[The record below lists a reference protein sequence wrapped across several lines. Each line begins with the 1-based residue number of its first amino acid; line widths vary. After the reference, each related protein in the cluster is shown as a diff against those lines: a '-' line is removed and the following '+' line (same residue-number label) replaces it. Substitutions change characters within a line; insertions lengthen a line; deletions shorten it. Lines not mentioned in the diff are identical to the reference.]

1 MIRLVK
7 ISFVLT
13 LFFFLCSCLGPV
25 KELKYQIEDSWE
37 DSASFVDNPTPLV
50 DLDNKIDIL
59 AQSKS
64 SLSGDSKRNFKLAF
78 SDDKVFYASEDGLV
92 SCLNIINNEILWDF
106 RHQEKIL
113 AGLTADS
120 KNIYFVDYEG
130 YLNALSIKGFL
141 EWRSFVGEVFAPPL
155 VSGDSVIIR
164 SSSNRFISLNTIDG
178 QELWSYQLPIPTLS
192 IRSWGEMSLKDN
204 VIYSGISSG
213 KIIALNVSDGTL
225 IWEGTYS
232 QPKGSSEIERS
243 NDTTSKPVVD
253 DSIVYIVA
261 STGNIAA
268 LSRVD
273 GSVLWSRPL
282 SSFVGMGADD
292 EMLYITH
299 NSGSIYA
306 VDKESNKV
314 KWRNSDFLGRDV
326 SKPVFY
332 RNYLIIS
339 DYEGYLHFL
348 DNKTG
353 QTLARVKVSS
363 SILLEPIVIPDSEN
377 LIICSI
383 SGDIMVIAIN
393 SIEYKAKVK
402 SEADEKTNLNDDIN
416 DEEKIK
422 AKSAQ
427 DDESII
433 DTLIFWD

>member
-1 MIRLVK
+1 LIRLVK

-113 AGLTADS
+113 SGLTGDNKS
-120 KNIYFVDYEG
+120 VYFVDFAG
-130 YLNALSIKGFL
+130 YLNALSVNGFL
-141 EWRSFVGEVFAPPL
+141 EWRSFVGEVFSPPF
-155 VSGDSVIIR
+155 VTGESVIIR
-164 SSSNRFISLNTIDG
+164 TTSNRFVSLNIIDG

-204 VIYSGISSG
+204 VIYSGIGSG
-213 KIIALNVSDGTL
+213 KVIALNVSDGTL
-225 IWEGTYS
+225 IWETTYS

-253 DSIVYIVA
+253 DYIVYIVA
-261 STGNIAA
+261 STGNVAA

-273 GSVLWSRPL
+273 GVVLWSRPL
-282 SSFVGMGADD
+282 SSFVGMGADNQS
-292 EMLYITH
+292 LYITH

-314 KWRNSDFLGRDV
+314 KWRNADFLGRDV

-332 RNYLIIS
+332 KNYVIIS

-348 DNKTG
+348 DNETG
-353 QTLARVKVSS
+353 QALARIKISS
-363 SILLEPIVIPDSEN
+363 SLLLEPIVIQDNEN
-377 LIICSI
+377 LVICSI
-383 SGDIMVIAIN
+383 SGDIMVISIN
-393 SIEYKAKVK
+393 SIGYKAKIK
-402 SEADEKTNLNDDIN
+402 SEADEKTNSNDDIN
-416 DEEKIK
+416 NTEKMK

-427 DDESII
+427 DEESII